1 MRKTEPFRESD
12 DMKRFRQTAR
22 GTRRKPGEMNKLEA
36 KMADELRAKQLAGEI
51 EWFAFEAITIKLA
64 DRTRYTPDFLVMLCD
79 GQLEC
84 WEVKGHWED
93 DARVKIK
100 VAASLFPFV
109 FRAFKPRTKKDGG
122 GWSVETFGGHE

>member
-1 MRKTEPFRESD
+1 
-12 DMKRFRQTAR
+12 MKRFRQTGR

-36 KMADELRAKQLAGEI
+36 KMADELRAKQLAGDI
-51 EWFAFEAITIKLA
+51 EWFAFEGITLKLA